1 MKININNSGGLYE
14 GVLTSDEENYW
25 ISQGSTAARLKT
37 NRQQNEILENYE
49 QGEDI
54 VSVIGQLENGLTDS
68 RSNIGRYQIFVNAL
82 ADFEG
87 KMPEENTYVASYDD
101 RTFKSYANNL
111 EEIETDFEDII
122 RKVDD
127 IEF

>member
-1 MKININNSGGLYE
+1 MEINTDNSGGLYE
-14 GVLTSDEENYW
+14 GVITSDDENYW

-54 VSVIGQLENGLTDS
+54 VSVIGQLENGLEDN

-87 KMPEENTYVASYDD
+87 KMLEENTYVTSYGDK
-101 RTFKSYANNL
+101 TFKSYSNNL
-111 EEIETDFEDII
+111 EEIETDFEDVI